1 MFLKMLLRRECAD
14 DYSPRTIAHRSLI
27 TGGLIAWILFAGVFT
42 GVCSAASPD
51 TVFEVASV
59 KRAAPLSQQQQFLRE
74 LMWEYTDPGFHL
86 VHGRTLRLGSI
97 SLPQLIA
104 RAYRVRTRQVI
115 VPKGFNSE
123 KYDIE
128 ARLPEGAPK
137 DGEYEM
143 LKNLLADRFAL
154 RVHAETRNQSGLQL
168 VVRAAGPHLKAAD
181 PATKGKEADVER
193 LLARK
198 RETMARGSAYFQ
210 SGHCSMAKLADT
222 LSLTLETLIADR
234 TGLSGEYEVALDIA
248 PQEDADGLDR
258 PARFEQALRK
268 LGLDLKKGEVA
279 LNVVVVDSA
288 SRTPTPN

>member
-1 MFLKMLLRRECAD
+1 MLLPRRECAE
-14 DYSPRTIAHRSLI
+14 DYSLRTIARCTLI
-27 TGGLIAWILFAGVFT
+27 IGGLIAWTLFAGVLI

-59 KRAAPLSQQQQFLRE
+59 KRAAPLPQQQLFLRE
-74 LMWEYTDPGFHL
+74 LTWEYMDPGFHL

-97 SLPQLIA
+97 TLPQLIA

-154 RVHAETRNQSGLQL
+154 RVHAETRNESGLQL
-168 VVRAAGPHLKAAD
+168 VVRAGGSHLKAAD
-181 PATKGKEADVER
+181 PATKRKEGDVES

-198 RETMARGSAYFQ
+198 REPMARGAGYFQ
-210 SGHCSMAKLADT
+210 SGHCSMAKLADY
-222 LSLTLETLIADR
+222 LSLTLKMLIADH

-258 PARFEQALRK
+258 PARFVQALRK

-279 LNVVVVDSA
+279 LDVVVVDSA